1 MKILFQGD
9 SITEWHRDVND
20 PDSIGDGYV
29 AFAIDN
35 LTKRF
40 PNREFEFFNR
50 GVSGDRTRE
59 LLKRWQKDTIDIQP
73 DIMTL
78 MIGVNDTWRRYDM
91 NDPTPVEEYEQNLR
105 ALLDD
110 VKANTNAKLLMIEPF
125 LAHADNDLWREDFY
139 EKVNAYRRVAKEYAD
154 AYLPMDGLYAMMCVE
169 KEPTHWSQDGVH
181 LVGPGNERMGYYV
194 AQSLAAM
201 IEAMEHV

>member
-29 AFAIDN
+29 AFAIEY
-35 LTKRF
+35 LTKQF
-40 PNREFEFFNR
+40 PDREFKFFNR

-59 LLKRWQKDTIDIQP
+59 LLKRWQKDTVDIQP

-105 ALLDD
+105 TLLDD
-110 VKANTNAKLLMIEPF
+110 VKANTQAKLLMIEPF

-139 EKVNAYRRVAKEYAD
+139 LKVNAYRRVAKEYAD
-154 AYLPMDGLYAMMCVE
+154 AYLPMDGLFAMMCVE
-169 KEPTHWSQDGVH
+169 NEPTHWSADGIH
-181 LVGPGNERMGYYV
+181 LIEPGNERMGLYV
-194 AQSLAAM
+194 GKVLASM
-201 IEAMEHV
+201 IEAM

>member
-35 LTKRF
+35 LTKAF
-40 PNREFEFFNR
+40 PDVEFEFFNR

-91 NDPTPVEEYEQNLR
+91 NDPTPVEEFEQNLR
-105 ALLDD
+105 TLLDD
-110 VKANTNAKLLMIEPF
+110 VRKNTNAKLLMIEPF

-139 EKVNAYRRVAKEYAD
+139 QKVNAFRRVAKEYAD
-154 AYLPMDGLYAMMCVE
+154 AYLPMDGLYAAMCVE
-169 KEPTHWSQDGVH
+169 EEPSHWSADGVH
-181 LVGPGNERMGYYV
+181 LIEPGNERMGYYV
-194 AQSLAAM
+194 AKALTSM
-201 IEAMEHV
+201 IEAM

>member
-35 LTKRF
+35 LKKQF
-40 PNREFEFFNR
+40 PEMDFQFFNR
-50 GVSGDRTRE
+50 GISGNRTRE
-59 LLKRWQKDTIDIQP
+59 LLQRWQKDTIDIQP

-91 NDPTPVEEYEQNLR
+91 DDPTPVEEYEQNLR
-105 ALLDD
+105 TLLDD

-169 KEPTHWSQDGVH
+169 KEPTHWSADGVH
-181 LVGPGNERMGYYV
+181 LIEPGNERMGLYV
-194 AQSLAAM
+194 SQMLAAM
-201 IEAMEHV
+201 IEAM